1 MIFKV
6 GKSREKMSLTEF
18 IRQAVNYDYLLRYR
32 NLDFI
37 GRQAELEE
45 FVIKMIYQGEKILV
59 SSMALKIRL
68 TRFEK
73 LCSMVRSRALTPA
86 TLRIWCRSWQ
96 NISKAMNMST

>member
-32 NLDFI
+32 NFDFT
-37 GRQAELEE
+37 GRQAGLEE

-68 TRFEK
+68 TRFAK
-73 LCSMVRSRALTPA
+73 NSAQWFVPGR
-86 TLRIWCRSWQ
+86 LRPLRYEYSAGVG
-96 NISKAMNMST
+96 KTYRRR